1 MGVSKNWLPNF
12 LGSTQYRSYYQPET
26 VTTTRYLVELMGNS
40 EGFTWYI
47 SCNSSVFTLLPVVIT
62 Q

>member
-12 LGSTQYRSYYQPET
+12 VGSTQYRSYYQPKT

-40 EGFTWYI
+40 GGFT
-47 SCNSSVFTLLPVVIT
+47 
-62 Q
+62 